1 MSSNLTLS
9 ALAKYMLSLFKKGKK
24 TIRNLEEAAKKI
36 EELDSEIAKINKELK
51 ERKKESESH
60 IQKFG
65 LIRYN
70 PFNELGGDQSFSLA
84 LLDKHNNGIV
94 VTSIFNHEKSRVFGK
109 MIINGES
116 QYRLSKE
123 EGEAIEQAKNK

>member
-9 ALAKYMLSLFKKGKK
+9 ALAKYMFPFFKKGKK
-24 TIRNLEEAAKKI
+24 TIQNLEEVVKKI
-36 EELDSEIAKINKELK
+36 EELELEISKTKKELK

-84 LLDKHNNGIV
+84 FLDKHNNGIV
-94 VTSIFNHEKSRVFGK
+94 VTSIFSHEKSRVFGK

-116 QYRLSKE
+116 QHQLSKE
-123 EGEAIEQAKNK
+123 EGEAIVQAKNK

>member
-1 MSSNLTLS
+1 
-9 ALAKYMLSLFKKGKK
+9 MLSFFKRGKK
-24 TIRNLEEAAKKI
+24 TIQNLEEAAKKI
-36 EELDSEIAKINKELK
+36 EELELEIGKIKKESK
-51 ERKKESESH
+51 EGKKESESH

-84 LLDKHNNGIV
+84 LLDKNNNGV
-94 VTSIFNHEKSRVFGK
+94 VLTSIFSHEKGRVFGK

-116 QYRLSKE
+116 QHQLSKE
-123 EGEAIEQAKNK
+123 EGKAIEQAKNK

>member
-1 MSSNLTLS
+1 
-9 ALAKYMLSLFKKGKK
+9 MLSLFKKGKK